1 VIRLNHRNT
10 KNTET
15 LGQYLRDLCV
25 SVVHFLFPCLLV
37 AILLLLSAC
46 EPTATPF
53 PVDIPPT
60 PTTTP
65 VRGAPPT
72 QIRYALA
79 ANAAGFVP
87 DLNLIA
93 ASGSI
98 EQLTEAPNPSD
109 IGERFD
115 LIAAYGKWPEATES
129 PVLPHVALV
138 INTTLPPFDDPAV
151 INVVRRA
158 IDPAAILAVLEI
170 PGVEASPLETAASVI
185 LRTELANAGWPDGFD
200 VILAYRPIPGI
211 AEMTRQLASIG
222 LIGQP
227 IALSNSPWER
237 THIAII
243 TWAATEEHAAWVER
257 AGDENVIDLF
267 TLPIS
272 YWAAPDLSITFTP
285 GGWPLAT
292 RP

>member
-1 VIRLNHRNT
+1 MIRLNHRNT

-25 SVVHFLFPCLLV
+25 SVVNFLFPCLLV

-65 VRGAPPT
+65 VPGALPT

-79 ANAAGFVP
+79 ANTAGFVP
-87 DLNLIA
+87 DLDLIA

-98 EQLTEAPNPSD
+98 EQLTEDPNPAD

-115 LIAAYGKWPEATES
+115 LIAAYGKWPGAAES
-129 PVLPHVALV
+129 PVLSRVALV
-138 INTTLPPFDDPAV
+138 INSTLPPFDDPAV
-151 INVVRRA
+151 INAVRRA
-158 IDPAAILAVLEI
+158 VDPAGILATLEI
-170 PGVEASPLETAASVI
+170 PGAEASPLDTAAAI
-185 LRTELANAGWPDGFD
+185 TLRTELANAGWPDGFD
-200 VILAYRPIPGI
+200 AILAYTPIPGI
-211 AEMTRQLASIG
+211 AEITSQLAAVGI
-222 LIGQP
+222 IGQP
-227 IALSNSPWER
+227 TSLSNSTWEH

-243 TWAATEEHAAWVER
+243 TWTSPEQRAEWVER

-272 YWAAPDLSITFTP
+272 YWAAPDLSITFTS
-285 GGWPLAT
+285 GGWPIAT
-292 RP
+292 R